1 MDLVISIAVVLFVLT
16 LVWVTVIA
24 GLIQIVREKVR
35 ETRSYQERPPLP
47 TREGWWEG
55 LQKEV

>member
-1 MDLVISIAVVLFVLT
+1 MESIEGNADLAISIVVVLFVLA

-35 ETRSYQERPPLP
+35 EKRSRPERPPLP
-47 TREGWWEG
+47 TRVGW
-55 LQKEV
+55 